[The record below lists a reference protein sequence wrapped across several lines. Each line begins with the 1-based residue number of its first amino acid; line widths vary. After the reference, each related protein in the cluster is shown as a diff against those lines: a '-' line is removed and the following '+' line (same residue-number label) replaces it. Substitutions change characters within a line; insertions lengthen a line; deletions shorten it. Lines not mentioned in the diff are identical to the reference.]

1 MSRLT
6 IIANVHARPGQVDLV
21 KAELKKL
28 VPLTR
33 AEEGCI
39 NFDLHQDNNDPA
51 HFFLYEN
58 WASREV
64 WEAHKGGAHLRE
76 YMDATA
82 GKIDKYNFTDMTY
95 VED

>member
-6 IIANVHARPGQVDLV
+6 IVANVHAKSGQVDLV

-28 VPLTR
+28 IPLTR
-33 AEEGCI
+33 AEKGCI

-58 WASREV
+58 WESREI
-64 WEAHKGGAHLRE
+64 WEVHKGAAHLQE

-82 GKIDKYNFTDMTY
+82 GKIDEYNFTDMTQI
-95 VED
+95 E

>member
-6 IIANVHARPGQVDLV
+6 IVAHVHARSDQVDLV
-21 KAELKKL
+21 EAELKKL

-33 AEEGCI
+33 AEKGCI

-58 WASREV
+58 WESREI
-64 WEAHKGGAHLRE
+64 WEAHKGVAHLQE
-76 YMDATA
+76 YMAATA
-82 GKIDKYNFTDMTY
+82 GKIAESNFTDMTQI
-95 VED
+95 E